1 MLELKVEGM
10 EFFNDDTQ
18 EFYTV
23 APVTL
28 RLEHSLVSV
37 SKWESKWKTPFL
49 SAKDLTIEQSRD
61 YIKCMTINQHV
72 DPLVYASLTNSHM
85 ETVNEYIKE
94 ERTATTFDERR
105 VGPPNRQVITSELI
119 YFWMAQYNIPFEC
132 QKWHQSSSYSH
143 PHSQHQECSG
153 KENVKESGYVEERFF
168 ERGSKEG
175 HAYERVT

>member
-94 ERTATTFDERR
+94 ERTATTFNERQI
-105 VGPPNRQVITSELI
+105 GPPNRQVITSELI

-132 QKWHQSSSYSH
+132 QKWHLSRLLTLIRIASIKNA
-143 PHSQHQECSG
+143 PD
-153 KENVKESGYVEERFF
+153 KKM
-168 ERGSKEG
+168 SKRAVMSKNASLNAARRKAMHTKG
-175 HAYERVT
+175 